1 MHYSMLDLHA
11 NTLVHLHSHFA
22 PMCYVLIYVFG
33 VLGLECSYLGFG
45 SWGYF
50 VWGQNENGHETICI
64 LQTTIA
70 GCKPT
75 TYVSRRWP
83 LFKVISVV
91 QRHPKLTQA
100 SKQHQNVTKVYYFTT
115 NRPKMKPLLWKSPIP
130 YQPISTI
137 MRVIS
142 ILNLALLVHQIIW
155 QYLNSSSWDIKDQHE
170 Q

>member
-1 MHYSMLDLHA
+1 MHYSMLDLHT
-11 NTLVHLHSHFA
+11 NTLVHLHFHFA
-22 PMCYVLIYVFG
+22 PMCYWLIYVFG
-33 VLGLECSYLGFG
+33 VWGWSSVIWGLGLGVILYGDKTKMGMKRF
-45 SWGYF
+45 Y
-50 VWGQNENGHETICI
+50 

-70 GCKPT
+70 GSKPT

-83 LFKVISVV
+83 LFKVISVI

-115 NRPKMKPLLWKSPIP
+115 NRPKMKPQVWKSPIP

-155 QYLNSSSWDIKDQHE
+155 QYLNSSSWDIKDQLE